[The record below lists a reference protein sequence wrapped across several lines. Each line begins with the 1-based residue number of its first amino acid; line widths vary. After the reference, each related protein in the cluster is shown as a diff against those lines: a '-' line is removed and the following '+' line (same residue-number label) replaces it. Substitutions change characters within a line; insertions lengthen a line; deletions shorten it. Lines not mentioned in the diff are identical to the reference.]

1 MLIIKCSFCR
11 KANRA
16 RPVHPVTNVK
26 VINKPVFI
34 FWTGTVFVSCASL
47 PSSYFDLLIGG
58 MLKKIKILQ
67 FSFFHLCVN
76 RFCKDIKG
84 YIESC
89 NTVLRYCLGGEF
101 IMIRAPSCGKQC
113 YSLVT
118 VTTMKKNQAEEED
131 EKKKKSL
138 HISK

>member
-1 MLIIKCSFCR
+1 M
-11 KANRA
+11 
-16 RPVHPVTNVK
+16 
-26 VINKPVFI
+26 
-34 FWTGTVFVSCASL
+34 
-47 PSSYFDLLIGG
+47 GG

-67 FSFFHLCVN
+67 FSFFHLGVN

-84 YIESC
+84 YIKSC

-131 EKKKKSL
+131 EREKKKSSHL
-138 HISK
+138 KVTENAFDITQDLLPVRPVCLQHLLRCLSQHVKIRL